1 MLFSNEKI
9 NEIFL
14 PENMNYFLVLFLKH
28 YIIRSSSETQIPLK
42 KKKEKQKEIEK
53 PAIYQTF
60 CFPTSMYLFTPAS
73 YQVNLLK
80 QTQSSNQNYQN
91 QPTFQVPIEQQNS
104 SVHTRM
110 SN

>member
-42 KKKEKQKEIEK
+42 KKKRETKGNRE
-53 PAIYQTF
+53 
-60 CFPTSMYLFTPAS
+60 TSNIS
-73 YQVNLLK
+73 NLLF
-80 QTQSSNQNYQN
+80 SDIYVLVYAS
-91 QPTFQVPIEQQNS
+91 
-104 SVHTRM
+104 
-110 SN
+110 